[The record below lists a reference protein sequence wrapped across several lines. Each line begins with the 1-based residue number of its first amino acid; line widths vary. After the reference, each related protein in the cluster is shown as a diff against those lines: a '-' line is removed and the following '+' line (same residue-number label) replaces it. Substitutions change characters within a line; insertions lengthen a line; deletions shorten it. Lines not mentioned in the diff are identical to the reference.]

1 LSHRLKLSPTQQATS
16 NKQQA
21 TSNKQQATSNKQ
33 QATSNKPFDSA
44 QKPVN
49 QRLFEQPQQPA
60 QQLPTMVDYSLRLLH
75 QLEVHQIELEMQN
88 AELLRLKEQAELEA
102 EQSIELYDSSPSGYF
117 TLSRK
122 GEILALNLAGAK
134 MLGKDRS
141 LLKKR
146 LLHLYLSDASKPV
159 FLLFLEKVFISQTS
173 ETCEVTLP
181 KDGNPLLYIQITGI
195 ISQDGELSQITAVDI
210 TERRQALNKL
220 LDEQA
225 FRKSI
230 ESSLSS
236 GIAIVDD
243 KERQIYVNPSFCKM
257 VGWSAEELTGKT
269 APYVYWP
276 TDQLQAIG
284 EAFQLTL
291 ANRAPKEGFELE
303 FVRKDGVRIPSQV
316 IISPF
321 NDGKQ
326 RIGWMAN
333 VIDITERKKAEES
346 IHNLNWRLEGI
357 IEGTHVGTWEWNVQT
372 GETVFNEEWAKIIGY
387 SIKELAPVSINTWE
401 AHSHPDDLKL
411 SKEKLERHYSGE
423 LPYYD
428 YECRM
433 KHKDSHWV
441 WVHDRGRV
449 ISRTSDGKPLMMFGT
464 HSDITKRK
472 MAEEEIKLK
481 NEELQKLNASK
492 DKFFSIIAHDL
503 KGPFNAI
510 EGFSVLLSEQISEK
524 NYEGIETYAHIINK
538 TSRQTLDL
546 LTNLLDWSRSQ
557 SGRMEFNPGFV
568 ELVSLIGE
576 VTLAF
581 LDIAAQK
588 GITIRKVLPQNAPI
602 YADKNMISNVLR
614 NLISNALKF
623 TRPNG
628 TVIISVEKQKNELT
642 ISVSDTGVGLSKSR
656 IDNLFQ
662 IDKSYS
668 TPGTQKEKGTGLG
681 LILCKDFVEKHSGKI
696 WVESEEGNLPAGKA
710 GGSTFYFSLPF
721 QPELN

>member
-1 LSHRLKLSPTQQATS
+1 
-16 NKQQA
+16 
-21 TSNKQQATSNKQ
+21 
-33 QATSNKPFDSA
+33 
-44 QKPVN
+44 
-49 QRLFEQPQQPA
+49 
-60 QQLPTMVDYSLRLLH
+60 
-75 QLEVHQIELEMQN
+75 
-88 AELLRLKEQAELEA
+88 
-102 EQSIELYDSSPSGYF
+102 
-117 TLSRK
+117 
-122 GEILALNLAGAK
+122 
-134 MLGKDRS
+134 
-141 LLKKR
+141 
-146 LLHLYLSDASKPV
+146 
-159 FLLFLEKVFISQTS
+159 
-173 ETCEVTLP
+173 
-181 KDGNPLLYIQITGI
+181 
-195 ISQDGELSQITAVDI
+195 
-210 TERRQALNKL
+210 
-220 LDEQA
+220 
-225 FRKSI
+225 
-230 ESSLSS
+230 
-236 GIAIVDD
+236 
-243 KERQIYVNPSFCKM
+243 
-257 VGWSAEELTGKT
+257 
-269 APYVYWP
+269 
-276 TDQLQAIG
+276 
-284 EAFQLTL
+284 
-291 ANRAPKEGFELE
+291 
-303 FVRKDGVRIPSQV
+303 
-316 IISPF
+316 
-321 NDGKQ
+321 
-326 RIGWMAN
+326 
-333 VIDITERKKAEES
+333 
-346 IHNLNWRLEGI
+346 
-357 IEGTHVGTWEWNVQT
+357 
-372 GETVFNEEWAKIIGY
+372 
-387 SIKELAPVSINTWE
+387 
-401 AHSHPDDLKL
+401 
-411 SKEKLERHYSGE
+411 
-423 LPYYD
+423 
-428 YECRM
+428 
-433 KHKDSHWV
+433 
-441 WVHDRGRV
+441 
-449 ISRTSDGKPLMMFGT
+449 MMFGT

>member
-1 LSHRLKLSPTQQATS
+1 MKKQTRLEAANLRQKAEELVKMNTGFAGSDVARKVSAEANTDKLIH
-16 NKQQA
+16 
-21 TSNKQQATSNKQ
+21 
-33 QATSNKPFDSA
+33 
-44 QKPVN
+44 
-49 QRLFEQPQQPA
+49 E
-60 QQLPTMVDYSLRLLH
+60 
-75 QLEVHQIELEMQN
+75 LEVHQIELELQN
-88 AELLRLKEQAELEA
+88 EELIRVNEQASVA
-102 EQSIELYDSSPSGYF
+102 SKKYIELYDFAPSGYF
-117 TLSRK
+117 TLSKK
-122 GEILALNLAGAK
+122 GEILELNLAGAK

-557 SGRMEFNPGFV
+557 SGRMEFNPGYI

>member
-1 LSHRLKLSPTQQATS
+1 MKKQTKLEAANLSQKAEELVQMNTDVAGSYVARKV
-16 NKQQA
+16 
-21 TSNKQQATSNKQ
+21 
-33 QATSNKPFDSA
+33 SA
-44 QKPVN
+44 EANTAK
-49 QRLFEQPQQPA
+49 
-60 QQLPTMVDYSLRLLH
+60 LLH
-75 QLEVHQIELEMQN
+75 ELEVQMVELELQN
-88 AELLRLKEQAELEA
+88 EELIRVSEQAFVA
-102 EQSIELYDSSPSGYF
+102 TKKYIELYDFAPNGYF
-117 TLSRK
+117 TLSKK
-122 GEILALNLAGAK
+122 GEILELNLAGAK
-134 MLGKDRS
+134 MLSKDRS

-146 LLHLYLSDASKPV
+146 LFHLQLSDASKPV
-159 FLLFLEKVFISQTS
+159 FLLFLKKVFISQTS
-173 ETCEVTLP
+173 QTCEVTLP
-181 KDGNPLLYIQITGI
+181 KDGNPLIYIQITGI
-195 ISQDGELSQITAVDI
+195 ISQDGELSHITAVDI
-210 TERRQALNKL
+210 TERRQAENKL

-243 KERQIYVNPSFCKM
+243 KDRQIYVNPSFCNL

-269 APYVYWP
+269 TPFVYWP

-291 ANRAPKEGFELE
+291 ANKAPKEGFELE
-303 FVRKDGVRIPSQV
+303 FVRKDGVRIPSLV
-316 IISPF
+316 TISPF
-321 NDGKQ
+321 MDGKQ

-333 VIDITERKKAEES
+333 VIDITERKRAEES

-357 IEGTHVGTWEWNVQT
+357 IEGTNVGTWEWNVQT

-387 SIKELAPVSINTWE
+387 TLKELALVSINTWK
-401 AHSHPDDLKL
+401 AHSHPDDLKQ
-411 SKEKLERHYSGE
+411 SEEKLERHYSGE
-423 LPYYD
+423 LTYYD
-428 YECRM
+428 CECRM
-433 KHKDSHWV
+433 KHKDGHWV

-464 HSDITKRK
+464 HTDITERK
-472 MAEEEIKLK
+472 KAEEEIKLK

-503 KGPFNAI
+503 RGPFNAI
-510 EGFSVLLSEQISEK
+510 EGFSIILSEQISEK
-524 NYEGIETYAHIINK
+524 NYEGIETFAQIIKK

-546 LTNLLDWSRSQ
+546 LTNLLDWSLSQ

-581 LDIAAQK
+581 LDMAAQK
-588 GITIRKVLPQNAPI
+588 GITIRKVLPQSAPL
-602 YADKNMISNVLR
+602 YADKNMISTVLR
-614 NLISNALKF
+614 NLISNALKY
-623 TRPNG
+623 TRQNG

-656 IDNLFQ
+656 IDNLFR

-696 WVESEEGNLPAGKA
+696 WVESEEENLPSGKA

-721 QPELN
+721 QPELK